1 MLFRSL
7 FGGASDR
14 LAAALPAF
22 VDWLQRP
29 ASMALV
35 SGGMLAAAVAVM
47 AVSLAVSVRVYETRE
62 I

>member
-1 MLFRSL
+1 
-7 FGGASDR
+7 
-14 LAAALPAF
+14 
-22 VDWLQRP
+22 
-29 ASMALV
+29 MALV